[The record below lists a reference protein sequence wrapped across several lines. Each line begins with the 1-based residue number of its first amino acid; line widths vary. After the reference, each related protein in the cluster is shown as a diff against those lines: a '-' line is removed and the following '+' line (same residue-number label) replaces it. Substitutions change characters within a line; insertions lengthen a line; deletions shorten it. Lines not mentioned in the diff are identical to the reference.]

1 MKLKRALLS
10 LCMALTFVVAFAFA
24 GCSDCV
30 TETIKE
36 PAKPTRP
43 NIPGETDSEGWTDN
57 Y

>member
-36 PAKPTRP
+36 PPNSNRP
-43 NIPGETDSEGWTDN
+43 SNPDDPDGEWTSS